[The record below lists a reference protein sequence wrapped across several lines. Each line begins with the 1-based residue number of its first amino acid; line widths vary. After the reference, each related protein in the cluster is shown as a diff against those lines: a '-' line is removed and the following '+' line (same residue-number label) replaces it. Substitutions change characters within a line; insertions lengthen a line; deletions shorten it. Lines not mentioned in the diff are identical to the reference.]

1 MTKKTI
7 GLIAAM
13 PEEIAPLI
21 SRVGP
26 VTREKLTGF
35 RLYRFTSG
43 GKDVVLIESGIGAQR
58 AEQATRALL
67 GVTTPDVILNF
78 GFGGAA
84 LPGPNVGDIVLADRL
99 LLYKDQL
106 FTDQAGLSPVLT
118 EELATCLDLQ
128 CRGKSFRMHRG
139 TFVTSGEIIGKQTL
153 AGLLPATATT
163 PVLEMETAAVA
174 RVASERK
181 VPLAAIRAI
190 SDGAEEELDFSIA
203 DITDREM
210 RISVRKVLWTIARKP
225 RIIPQLVRLGKNS
238 RRAGENLA
246 TVVLA
251 VLEGL

>member
-1 MTKKTI
+1 MIIKTI

-26 VTREKLTGF
+26 VKREKLTGF
-35 RLYRFTSG
+35 RLYRFTCRD
-43 GKDVVLIESGIGAQR
+43 KNVVLIESGIGTQW

-67 GVTTPDVILNF
+67 GATAPDVILNF
-78 GFGGAA
+78 GFGGAV
-84 LPGPNVGDIVLADRL
+84 LPGPVVGDIVLADHL
-99 LLYKDQL
+99 LLYRERL
-106 FTDQAGLSPVLT
+106 FTDQAGLSTALA
-118 EELATCLDLQ
+118 EEMASRLELH
-128 CRGKSFRMHRG
+128 CRGKNYRMHRG
-139 TFVTSGEIIGKQTL
+139 TFVTSGEIVGKQTL
-153 AGLLPATATT
+153 AGLLPATLTT

-174 RVASERK
+174 RVALEGK

-203 DITDREM
+203 DLTDREM
-210 RISVRKVLWTIARKP
+210 RISIRKVLWTIARKP

-246 TVVLA
+246 AAVQM
-251 VLEGL
+251 VLEKL